1 MQFSDYQ
8 TASWKTAT
16 YPHAGENLYYAALGL
31 GGEAGEMLNK
41 IKKIIRD
48 HDSVLTDDYRE
59 LCKAEL
65 GDVLWYVAALATELH
80 IDLETVAQDNINKLT
95 SRQERGTLGGSGDV
109 R

>member
-8 TASWKTAT
+8 TAAWKTAK
-16 YPHAGENLYYAALGL
+16 YPQAGENIYYAALGL

-48 HDSVLTDDYRE
+48 HEGIVTDDYRE
-59 LCKAEL
+59 ICKAEL
-65 GDVLWYVAALATELH
+65 GDVLWYMAALATELH
-80 IDLETVAQDNINKLT
+80 IDLEKVAKDNIEKLS

>member
-8 TASWKTAT
+8 TAAWKTAE
-16 YPHAGENLYYAALGL
+16 YPQAGENLYYAALGL

-41 IKKIIRD
+41 IKKIMRD
-48 HDSVLTDDYRE
+48 QENILTDEYRE

-80 IDLETVAQDNINKLT
+80 IDLDKVAASNIEKLS
-95 SRQERGTLGGSGDV
+95 SRQERGTLGGSGDT